1 MSSRHYKIFL
11 PVWAHWT
18 AMDADGRVHTYQRRP
33 EPQDHL
39 GEWDE
44 RSGGEVEQLNSHENG
59 KHNKNPKWYET
70 LRYYE

>member
-1 MSSRHYKIFL
+1 
-11 PVWAHWT
+11 
-18 AMDADGRVHTYQRRP
+18 MDADGRVHTYQRRP